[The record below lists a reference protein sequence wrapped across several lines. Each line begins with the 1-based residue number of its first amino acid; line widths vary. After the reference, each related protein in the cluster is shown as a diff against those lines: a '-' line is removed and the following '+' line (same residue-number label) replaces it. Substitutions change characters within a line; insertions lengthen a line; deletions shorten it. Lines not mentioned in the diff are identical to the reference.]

1 MARGSKS
8 VSLGTQPISK
18 LLVQQAVPASIG
30 ILVMSLNMIVD
41 TIFVGRWLGPLAIS
55 AITVVI
61 PVTFFIAA
69 IGLAVG
75 IGGSSVLSRALGAGN
90 QEKAL
95 RVFGNQTTI
104 TFFTSAILAIIGL
117 VFQNQLIE
125 FFGADDSF
133 KDLALTYYRIVL
145 YGIVMLA
152 MCMMG
157 NNVIRAEGKPK
168 FAMYAM
174 MLPAVGN
181 ILMDYILIKVLDMG
195 MAGAAWATFISY
207 AVCFSFILWF
217 FIVKSELRLKWSSFF
232 LERTIVKEIN
242 ALSAVTL
249 ARQGVIAVL
258 TVLLNN
264 VLITQG
270 DALDVASYGIISR
283 MLMFALFPVIGVN
296 QGFLPIAGYNYGA
309 KKYARVRESIIT
321 SIKYSGA
328 LAVVIF
334 LIIMAF
340 PEAIVSIFLSNSES
354 LDAQTLADNAEILR
368 RTPSALRMV
377 FAVTP
382 VIVVQL
388 IGASYFQAIGKAVP
402 ALLLSLTKQGF
413 FLIPLLLILPPFLGV
428 FGVWIAFPIADT
440 LSTLVTGFYLNKEVK
455 QKLVPLMQQETPPNP
470 ADETVH

>member
-1 MARGSKS
+1 MAKLQSDA
-8 VSLGTQPISK
+8 LGTESISS
-18 LLVQQAVPASIG
+18 LLIKQAVPASIG

-61 PVTFFIAA
+61 PVTFFIGA

-75 IGGSSVLSRALGAGN
+75 IGGSSVLSRALGAGDN
-90 QEKAL
+90 EKAL
-95 RVFGNQTTI
+95 RVFGNQTTL
-104 TFFTSAILAIIGL
+104 TFFTAGILAALGL
-117 VFQNQLIE
+117 IFQDHLIE

-145 YGIVMLA
+145 YGIVMLS

-174 MLPAVGN
+174 LLPALAN
-181 ILMDYILIKVLDMG
+181 IIMDYILIKVMGFG

-207 AVCFSFILWF
+207 FICFAFILWF
-217 FIVKSELRLKWSSFF
+217 FVVRSELRLKFQSFF
-232 LERTIVKEIN
+232 LKRSIVNEIN
-242 ALSAVTL
+242 ALSFVTL
-249 ARQGVIAVL
+249 ARQGTIAVL
-258 TVLLNN
+258 TILLNN

-283 MLMFALFPVIGVN
+283 MLMFALFPIIGVN

-309 KKYARVRESIIT
+309 RKFARVRESINT

-328 LAVVIF
+328 LALLIF
-334 LIIMAF
+334 AIIMIF
-340 PEAIVSIFLSNSES
+340 PTDIVSIFLSNSES
-354 LDAQTLADNAEILR
+354 LDAATLADNEEILQ
-368 RTPSALRMV
+368 RTPSALRWV

-382 VIVVQL
+382 IIIVQL

-413 FLIPLLLILPPFLGV
+413 FLIPLVLILPHFMGV
-428 FGVWIAFPIADT
+428 MGVWISFPIADV
-440 LSTLVTGFYLNKEVK
+440 LSTVVTGYFLNKAVK
-455 QKLVPLMQQETPPNP
+455 KDLIDT
-470 ADETVH
+470 

>member
-1 MARGSKS
+1 MTKKS
-8 VSLGTQPISK
+8 VLLGTSPIKK
-18 LLVQQAVPASIG
+18 LLIQQAVPASIG

-41 TIFVGRWLGPLAIS
+41 TIFVGRWIGPLAIS

-75 IGGSSVLSRALGAGN
+75 IGGSSVLSRALGAGD
-90 QEKAL
+90 QDKAL
-95 RVFGNQTTI
+95 RVFGNQVTI
-104 TFFTSAILAIIGL
+104 TFFTTAILASLGL
-117 VFQNQLIE
+117 LFQHQLIE

-174 MLPAVGN
+174 LLPSIGN
-181 ILMDYILIKVLDMG
+181 IIMDWVLIYQLDWG
-195 MAGAAWATFISY
+195 MEGAAWATFISY
-207 AVCFSFILWF
+207 AVCFAFILWF
-217 FIVKSELRLKWSSFF
+217 FVFKSELRLQWKCFF
-232 LERTIVKEIN
+232 LQRNIVKEIN
-242 ALSAVTL
+242 ALSFVTL

-258 TVLLNN
+258 TILLNN
-264 VLITQG
+264 VLIDYG

-296 QGFLPIAGYNYGA
+296 QGFLPIAGFNYGA
-309 KKYARVRESIIT
+309 QKYDRVREAIIT
-321 SIKYSGA
+321 SIKYSGI
-328 LAVVIF
+328 LAVFIF
-334 LIIMAF
+334 IIIMAF
-340 PEAIVSIFLSNSES
+340 PTEMVSLFLSNAENV
-354 LDAQTLADNAEILR
+354 DPQTLANNEELLR
-368 RTPSALRMV
+368 RTPNALRWV
-377 FAVTP
+377 FAATP

-388 IGASYFQAIGKAVP
+388 IGASYFQAIGKATP

-413 FLIPLLLILPPFLGV
+413 FLIPLLFLLPPIFDV
-428 FGVWIAFPIADT
+428 FGVWVAFPIADV
-440 LSTLVTGFYLNKEVK
+440 LSTIVTAYFLWKAMKKLAINKKED
-455 QKLVPLMQQETPPNP
+455 Q
-470 ADETVH
+470 

>member
-1 MARGSKS
+1 VKRNSDALGIDSIS
-8 VSLGTQPISK
+8 SLLIK
-18 LLVQQAVPASIG
+18 QAVPASIG

-41 TIFVGRWLGPLAIS
+41 TIFVGRWIGPKAIS

-61 PVTFFIAA
+61 PVTFFIGA

-90 QEKAL
+90 NEKAL
-95 RVFGNQTTI
+95 RVFGNQTTL
-104 TFFTSAILAIIGL
+104 TFFTSGILAVLGL
-117 VFQNQLIE
+117 VFQNYLIE
-125 FFGADDSF
+125 FFGADETF
-133 KDLALTYYRIVL
+133 KDLALTYYRIVM

-174 MLPAVGN
+174 MLPAIAN
-181 ILMDYILIKVLDMG
+181 IFMDYLLIKVFDMG

-207 AVCFSFILWF
+207 FICFAFIFWF
-217 FIVKSELRLKWSSFF
+217 FVFKSELRLKWDSFI
-232 LERTIVKEIN
+232 LKRTIVNEIN
-242 ALSAVTL
+242 ALSFVTL
-249 ARQGVIAVL
+249 ARQGTIAVL
-258 TVLLNN
+258 VILLNN

-296 QGFLPIAGYNYGA
+296 QGFLPIAGFNYGA
-309 KKYARVRESIIT
+309 KKYERVRESINT
-321 SIKYSGA
+321 SIKYSGILA
-328 LAVVIF
+328 LGIF
-334 LIIMAF
+334 AIIMVF
-340 PEAIVSIFLSNSES
+340 PSEIVSIFLSNSEG
-354 LDAQTLADNAEILR
+354 LDAATLADNQEILR
-368 RTPSALRMV
+368 RTPSALRWV
-377 FAVTP
+377 FAATP

-413 FLIPLLLILPPFLGV
+413 FLIPLLLILPPFMGV
-428 FGVWIAFPIADT
+428 FGVWISFPIADV
-440 LSTLVTGFYLNKEVK
+440 LSTLVTGYFLNKAVK
-455 QKLVPLMQQETPPNP
+455 RDLTILET
-470 ADETVH
+470 